1 MDIHAPLHPI
11 LTWKQ
16 FFVHIAVVSCGILI
30 ALGLE
35 GVRETIHN
43 HRLVRETR
51 ESVRQEMS
59 ENLEHC
65 KPELSRVTQDNVD
78 LKALVADFPTLV
90 KEHPEQINQRLAKI
104 ANPGYFFLSNSWQ
117 TALSTG
123 ALEHMPTEEVSA
135 YGQSAQA
142 IRIYSGLQMD
152 AEKEEA
158 GAKSFFES
166 HPHLTS
172 DQAQE
177 GLEHLLLF
185 SHAENS
191 LAFVAPQLRDDLDQ
205 SLQAASDR

>member
-16 FFVHIAVVSCGILI
+16 FFVHIAVVCCGILI

-35 GVRETIHN
+35 GVRVTMHN

-51 ESVRQEMS
+51 ESVRREMS
-59 ENLEHC
+59 GNLENC
-65 KPELSRVTQDNVD
+65 KYELSRVTQDNAD
-78 LKALVADFPTLV
+78 LKALVADFPALV
-90 KEHPEQINQRLAKI
+90 KEHPEQVNQRLAKV

-123 ALEHMPTEEVSA
+123 ALEHMSTEEVSA
-135 YGQSAQA
+135 YGQSADA

-166 HPHLTS
+166 HPRLTP
-172 DQAQE
+172 DQSQE

-191 LAFVAPQLRDDLDQ
+191 LAFVAPQLKEDIEK
-205 SLQAASDR
+205 SLQAASNR

>member
-1 MDIHAPLHPI
+1 MDIHTPEHPI

-16 FFVHIAVVSCGILI
+16 FFVHILVVSCGILI

-35 GVRETIHN
+35 GVREAIHN

-59 ENLEHC
+59 GNLDNC
-65 KPELSRVTQDNVD
+65 KQELSRVTQNSVD
-78 LKALVADFPTLV
+78 LKALVADFPALV
-90 KEHPEQINQRLAKI
+90 KDHPEQVNQRLAEI

-135 YGQSAQA
+135 YGKSAEA

-158 GAKSFFES
+158 ATKSFFES
-166 HPHLTS
+166 HPHLTP
-172 DQAQE
+172 DQAEE

-185 SHAENS
+185 SHEEYS
-191 LAFVAPQLRDDLDQ
+191 LAYVAPQLKDAVEK